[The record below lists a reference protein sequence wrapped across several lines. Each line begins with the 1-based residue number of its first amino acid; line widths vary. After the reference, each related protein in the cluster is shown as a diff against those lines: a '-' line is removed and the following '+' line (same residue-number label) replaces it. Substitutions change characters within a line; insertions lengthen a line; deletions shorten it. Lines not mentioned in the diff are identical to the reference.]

1 MATKGW
7 QKKKDKKSAAFYALD
22 KKWKKARTKKKL
34 EAWVF
39 LSKYFCPLFSPIWGD
54 CVLVGSRRKLLHP
67 TKIHPLF
74 PLNQTTTD
82 TIFSPLFSP
91 LFSILPIITT
101 TKQGLK
107 FLQTLNTILLFLNA
121 RPCYNH
127 IKPQYFFKN
136 LLYNSYP
143 FQNSTSIPWL

>member
-1 MATKGW
+1 MEKTK
-7 QKKKDKKSAAFYALD
+7 AH
-22 KKWKKARTKKKL
+22 TKKKL
-34 EAWVF
+34 VMWVF
-39 LSKYFCPLFSPIWGD
+39 LSKYFCPLFSPIFSPIWGD
-54 CVLVGSRRKLLHP
+54 YVLVGSRRKLLHP
-67 TKIHPLF
+67 TKIYPLF
-74 PLNQTTTD
+74 PLNQTTTY

-143 FQNSTSIPWL
+143 FRIQLAYPDFSYLTFITVTLFKF